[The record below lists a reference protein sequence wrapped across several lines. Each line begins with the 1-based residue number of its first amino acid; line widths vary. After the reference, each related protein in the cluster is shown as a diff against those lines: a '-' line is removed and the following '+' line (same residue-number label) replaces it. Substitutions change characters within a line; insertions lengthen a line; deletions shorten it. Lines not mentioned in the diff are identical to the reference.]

1 MKNIIYLMTIG
12 ILCIILTGCS
22 IEKDIQGNIG
32 NKELNSYIV
41 SDKYKS
47 IPIYDED
54 TNKIVGHGYKG
65 FSLNIDMK
73 NNDKVY
79 FEMQTSDG
87 LQKSYYIPIK
97 YLEKGYKEPFVVI
110 TIISS
115 DAIIINKNS
124 PIYDDDGNIIAE
136 FNEDLG
142 PMRYIQKTDRGY
154 QFTLANNLVY
164 VKESDIKG
172 IIKVD

>member
-1 MKNIIYLMTIG
+1 MKNIINII
-12 ILCIILTGCS
+12 ILGAICIILVGCS
-22 IEKDIQGNIG
+22 IENDIQSNIG

-41 SDKYKS
+41 SEKYKS
-47 IPIYDED
+47 VPIYDKD
-54 TNKIVGHGYKG
+54 TNKIVGHGYKE
-65 FSLNIDMK
+65 FSLNIDK
-73 NNDKVY
+73 KKDDKVY
-79 FEMQTSDG
+79 FEIQISDG
-87 LQKSYYIPIK
+87 SQKEYYIPIK

-115 DAIIINKNS
+115 DAIVINKNG
-124 PIYDDDGNIIAE
+124 PIYNNDGNIIVD

-142 PMRYIQKTDRGY
+142 PVRYIQKTDIGY

-164 VKESDIKG
+164 VKESDIKD